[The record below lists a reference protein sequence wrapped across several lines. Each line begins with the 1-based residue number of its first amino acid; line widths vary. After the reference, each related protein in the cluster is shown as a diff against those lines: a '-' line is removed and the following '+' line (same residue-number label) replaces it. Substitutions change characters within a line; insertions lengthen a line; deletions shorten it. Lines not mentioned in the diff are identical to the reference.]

1 VYLIRH
7 AEATHNQR
15 FREAAEQPERHDELK
30 AAGYNV
36 EDSPLTAAG
45 VAQAAQLREKLREEE
60 GFGLVVSSP
69 MRRALQTTRAAFG
82 DAAGGAGAE
91 AGAGAAAG
99 AGAESPRVVQVCALH
114 RERDGGLLRR
124 CDSGSLRSVLEPE
137 FGGSDRGVAFD
148 FGELAERWCLRHT
161 QLLEMGEAPPI
172 TAETVGA
179 GGQNAHRESVEALE
193 GRIDAFAAWLR
204 RRPERRIAVVG
215 HGDYWKAFTERVFG
229 RPIRLDN
236 CGWVAWDGV
245 GRDAELLGMVG
256 GRHVAD
262 AREDEATKHGGKQ
275 R

>member
-1 VYLIRH
+1 
-7 AEATHNQR
+7 
-15 FREAAEQPERHDELK
+15 
-30 AAGYNV
+30 
-36 EDSPLTAAG
+36 
-45 VAQAAQLREKLREEE
+45 
-60 GFGLVVSSP
+60 
-69 MRRALQTTRAAFG
+69 M
-82 DAAGGAGAE
+82 
-91 AGAGAAAG
+91 
-99 AGAESPRVVQVCALH
+99 QVCALH

-137 FGGSDRGVAFD
+137 FGGSGRGVAFD
-148 FGELAERWCLRHT
+148 FGELPERWCLRHT

-193 GRIDAFAAWLR
+193 GRIDAFAEWLR
-204 RRPERRIAVVG
+204 QRPERRIAVVG
-215 HGDYWKAFTERVFG
+215 HGDYWKAFTGRVFG

-245 GRDAELLGMVG
+245 GRAAELLGMVG

-262 AREDEATKHGGKQ
+262 AREDEVTKHGGQQ